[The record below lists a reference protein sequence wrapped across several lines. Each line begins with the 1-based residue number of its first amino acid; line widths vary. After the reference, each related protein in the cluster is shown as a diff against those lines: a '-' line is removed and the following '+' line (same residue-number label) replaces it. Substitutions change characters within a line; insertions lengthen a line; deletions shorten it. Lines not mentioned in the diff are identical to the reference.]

1 MSTNAPLPPG
11 WEAKYDSRTGKYYF
25 INHYTKETTWEDPRF
40 VPGPEEDPEEDP
52 EEAPD
57 SATGSNISG
66 GATAGL
72 SKKEETDAAV
82 AAISAMFPTVDEVHI
97 RDLLKK

>member
-1 MSTNAPLPPG
+1 MPQIRYLL
-11 WEAKYDSRTGKYYF
+11 F
-25 INHYTKETTWEDPRF
+25 IGTSQRRESAERVLENISE
-40 VPGPEEDPEEDP
+40 V
-52 EEAPD
+52 D

-66 GATAGL
+66 AATSAL
-72 SKKEETDAAV
+72 SKQAETDAAV